1 MKVLIATGSFKDV
14 YTSIESCKQFENILR
29 EKYETIT
36 APLCDGGEYTYDILK
51 YYYNDMKEIIVNDV
65 VNPYGKMTTS
75 KYAVIDDEAYVVSS
89 EILHLSENEDVY
101 KNPLELTDYGLGQLL
116 NHAVESGYKKIK
128 LCLGGTS
135 TVGYGMGV
143 AQALGAKF
151 ITDDGVITKYI
162 TPKDFPHIKEIV
174 WNKEKY
180 GEICLTVVN
189 DGITRANNL
198 NTVNPLKIGKHY
210 RLQKEEILD
219 NLSKYVKNIYYV
231 TGLSEDA
238 PYSGN
243 GGGVYYGVEKLFS
256 TEYVKGAEFFCN
268 LFNLEEKINW
278 ADIVI
283 TGEGRYD
290 NPHLKK
296 LPITVSELAKEHN
309 KKVVFLCGTKDVESE
324 KSAFI
329 DVLLSCDEYYK
340 MNDVRSN
347 YSDDIEM
354 YRELTPIIL
363 GQELEKA
370 LK

>member
-180 GEICLTVVN
+180 DDVCLTVVN

-198 NTVNPLKIGKHY
+198 NTVNPLKVGKHY
-210 RLQKEEILD
+210 R
-219 NLSKYVKNIYYV
+219 
-231 TGLSEDA
+231 
-238 PYSGN
+238 
-243 GGGVYYGVEKLFS
+243 
-256 TEYVKGAEFFCN
+256 
-268 LFNLEEKINW
+268 
-278 ADIVI
+278 
-283 TGEGRYD
+283 
-290 NPHLKK
+290 
-296 LPITVSELAKEHN
+296 
-309 KKVVFLCGTKDVESE
+309 
-324 KSAFI
+324 
-329 DVLLSCDEYYK
+329 
-340 MNDVRSN
+340 
-347 YSDDIEM
+347 
-354 YRELTPIIL
+354 
-363 GQELEKA
+363 
-370 LK
+370 

>member
-151 ITDDGVITKYI
+151 ITEGSVITKYI
-162 TPKDFPHIKEIV
+162 TPNDFPHIKEIV

-180 GEICLTVVN
+180 DDVCLTVVN

-198 NTVNPLKIGKHY
+198 NTVNPLKVGKHY

-219 NLSKYVKNIYYV
+219 NLSKYVKNIYCV

-243 GGGVYYGVEKLFS
+243 GGGVYYGIEKFFS
-256 TEYVKGAEFFCN
+256 AEYVKGAEFFCK
-268 LFNLEEKINW
+268 LFNLE
-278 ADIVI
+278 
-283 TGEGRYD
+283 
-290 NPHLKK
+290 
-296 LPITVSELAKEHN
+296 
-309 KKVVFLCGTKDVESE
+309 
-324 KSAFI
+324 
-329 DVLLSCDEYYK
+329 
-340 MNDVRSN
+340 
-347 YSDDIEM
+347 
-354 YRELTPIIL
+354 
-363 GQELEKA
+363 
-370 LK
+370 